1 MNLSYRGEIDGLRAL
16 AVIPVVFFHA
26 GFDLFSGGLV
36 GVDIFFVISGY
47 LITTIILKDLENN
60 NFSLAYFYE
69 RRARRILPA
78 LFFVIFVSSILSF
91 IFLTRS
97 ELGSYFKSVNA
108 TLLFYS
114 NFYFWKTAPYFH
126 SLSDLEPL
134 LHTWSLSIEEQF
146 YIIFPLILIISHK
159 YFKKY
164 ILILLFFTFFLSL
177 LICQIAALKTAG
189 VLNFYFTLS
198 RAWELALGGISAYYL
213 LRSKSVL
220 SDTLKNLLSLI
231 GLIMILFAIF
241 FFNRQTLYPSLYT
254 LVPTIGTVLIILFA
268 NEQSYVK
275 KILSFKILVGIGLMS
290 YSFYLWHQPLLA
302 FGRIYFD
309 NFSNE
314 LKFLSIIISLFLS
327 YFSYNFIEKLFRNKN
342 KINIKLLIKI
352 LASCLL
358 VFLLFSQLNINF
370 FNVKSKNSTEA
381 RLAKLLSKNEAIYST
396 NMNERYF
403 VRYRIIYENLDPKTL
418 VIGSS
423 RIMQTSN
430 QIYEEQVLNLAVS
443 GATIEDHITITEMA
457 LQKFY
462 PDKIL
467 LGADPWLFN
476 KYNYQSRWKSL
487 SREYKLSL
495 ENLQL
500 MKTKNMIINLNLLD
514 DNFAF
519 YENILEK
526 IYNFLNIINLASEVD
541 NFENNQKQIILKDG
555 KRVYANKDKEENIK
569 GKVVRYSMNSYEFS
583 NEHFELY
590 KQFIYYLINVH
601 KKEVVLVLSPYHQ
614 LSYDLTIKAK
624 PYYLE
629 LENKFRQL
637 SEETNIQIVGSYNPL
652 LAKCSGD
659 EFYDYMHPKDS
670 CMKKITKDIK

>member
-1 MNLSYRGEIDGLRAL
+1 
-16 AVIPVVFFHA
+16 
-26 GFDLFSGGLV
+26 
-36 GVDIFFVISGY
+36 
-47 LITTIILKDLENN
+47 
-60 NFSLAYFYE
+60 
-69 RRARRILPA
+69 
-78 LFFVIFVSSILSF
+78 
-91 IFLTRS
+91 
-97 ELGSYFKSVNA
+97 
-108 TLLFYS
+108 
-114 NFYFWKTAPYFH
+114 
-126 SLSDLEPL
+126 
-134 LHTWSLSIEEQF
+134 
-146 YIIFPLILIISHK
+146 
-159 YFKKY
+159 
-164 ILILLFFTFFLSL
+164 
-177 LICQIAALKTAG
+177 
-189 VLNFYFTLS
+189 
-198 RAWELALGGISAYYL
+198 
-213 LRSKSVL
+213 
-220 SDTLKNLLSLI
+220 
-231 GLIMILFAIF
+231 
-241 FFNRQTLYPSLYT
+241 
-254 LVPTIGTVLIILFA
+254 
-268 NEQSYVK
+268 
-275 KILSFKILVGIGLMS
+275 MS